1 MPNEL
6 TIEAPL
12 EAHALRIVAGLPS
25 VAAKR
30 APDAQLRLG
39 NRTFRLDVKYKRRIG
54 PAEAWQIVKGLE
66 QHRGARCAA
75 VLAVADLTTA
85 SARRILAEH
94 EIGYVDAAGNAHL
107 DFPGVY
113 LHIEKPEL
121 RRERRETGAPIRLAG
136 QAGAVAQALLLD
148 PGREWRMAELAMRAG
163 ASVGLVHR
171 VLRRLQEI
179 AIIGTAEAD
188 RTSARVLTNPAALL
202 DLWIEENRDRD
213 VHRQG
218 AYVLPPRGGDIVQV
232 LEKRLR
238 QRDFAHALTGTA
250 AAARLAPFV
259 TTEPVPTY
267 WIDADEPLASVVDTL
282 EAEVVESGA
291 NVVLMQARDDAPL
304 AFAGERNGVQY
315 ANIFRIYHDARRDP
329 KRGLEQ
335 AEHLRREV
343 IGW

>member
-12 EAHALRIVAGLPS
+12 EAHALRIVAELPS
-25 VAAKR
+25 VAVKR

-39 NRTFRLDVKYKRRIG
+39 GRTFRLDVKYKRRIG
-54 PAEAWQIVKGLE
+54 PAEAWQIANDLE
-66 QHRGARCAA
+66 QNCGAPRAA

-85 SARRILAEH
+85 SARRILVDH
-94 EIGYVDAAGNAHL
+94 GIGYVDAAGNAHL
-107 DFPGVY
+107 DLPGIY
-113 LHIEKPEL
+113 FHIEKPEPRL
-121 RRERRETGAPIRLAG
+121 ETREKGAPIRLAG
-136 QAGAVAQALLLD
+136 RAGVIAQALLLD
-148 PGREWRMAELAMRAG
+148 PGREWRVAELAMRAG

-171 VLRRLQEI
+171 VLRRLQET
-179 AIIGTAEAD
+179 AIIGSQGANRA
-188 RTSARVLTNPAALL
+188 SARVLTNPPALL
-202 DLWIEENRDRD
+202 DLWIEENRDRG

-218 AYVLPPRGGDIVQV
+218 TYVLPPRSGDIVQV

-238 QRDFAHALTGTA
+238 QGDFAHALTSTA

-267 WIDADEPLASVVDTL
+267 WIDADQPLTTVVEAL
-282 EAEVVESGA
+282 KAEVVESGA

-304 AFAGERNGVQY
+304 AFADEHNGVRF
-315 ANIFRIYHDARRDP
+315 ANVFRIYHDARLDP
-329 KRGLEQ
+329 RRGLEQ